1 MLSATSYERL
11 LKMTKIFQRAV
22 KLAQKSH
29 RENGIPNVYV
39 KNGKRIWEMPD
50 GSFVTK
56 NPFDN

>member
-1 MLSATSYERL
+1 MLKATSYDRF

-29 RENGIPNVYV
+29 REKGLPNVYI
-39 KNGKRIWEMPD
+39 KNGKKIWELPD

-56 NPFDN
+56 NPFEK